1 MPLLPFAQLDF
12 PGALVLGEGR
22 YVVRAAA
29 GDSPDVLALRI
40 LGAPRAASRLKRGRP
55 VALESE
61 PAATPLPLS
70 RVTLVKSAP
79 FADEQAARAWLDD
92 VAGDDEMTAG
102 LTAETC
108 RTMNRALQAHRVSA
122 PDAYVADLHP
132 AAAVAVRFGYGS
144 GEEVAEGR
152 WSAAFELPEAKRRG
166 LRSALIDGV
175 GAQERIAAVLGG
187 RDAVRPEESLL
198 LTAELAAA
206 ERRYAEAAIAAAAA
220 AQTLA
225 SGASGGSTEGAA
237 EAVAATS
244 QLRKAALGGTEIG
257 ERELRETLRGLR
269 RAVRG
274 SLSS

>member
-79 FADEQAARAWLDD
+79 FADEEAARSWLAD

-108 RTMNRALQAHRVSA
+108 RTVNRALHAHRVSA
-122 PDAYVADLHP
+122 PDAYASDLHP
-132 AAAVAVRFGYGS
+132 GAAVAVRFGYGS

-152 WSAAFELPEAKRRG
+152 WSAAFELPEVKRRG
-166 LRSALIDGV
+166 LRSALIDGA

-198 LTAELAAA
+198 LAAELAAA
-206 ERRYAEAAIAAAAA
+206 ERRYAEAAIVAAAA

-225 SGASGGSTEGAA
+225 SGGSGSTEGAA

-244 QLRKAALGGTEIG
+244 QLRKAALGGAEIG
-257 ERELRETLRGLR
+257 ERQLRETLRGLR
-269 RAVRG
+269 RAIRG